1 MKRTGSKHKLCRRI
15 GSCVWGDPK
24 CPSVKRPYMAGMH
37 GRTRRKK
44 QSTYAELLLE
54 KQKLRTHYDLTEKQL
69 RIAYKKAKAGQ
80 GVTGDKLLNAL
91 ETRLASV
98 VYRSGLAPT
107 IHAAKQAVTH
117 RHVLV
122 DDHVVDRNA
131 YQLHPGQVVAIS
143 SERSPALASMAQKAD
158 VTPPPYLACD
168 RDSAKVTLTRD
179 PMMEEIPVP
188 VEVTR
193 VIEYYAR

>member
-15 GSCVWGDPK
+15 GSCIWGDPK
-24 CPSVKRPYMAGMH
+24 CPSVKRPYMAGVH
-37 GRTRRKK
+37 GRTRRRK
-44 QSTYAELLLE
+44 QSIYGELLLE

-69 RIAYKKAKAGQ
+69 VFAYKKAKAGE
-80 GVTGDKLLNAL
+80 GVTGDKLLISL
-91 ETRLASV
+91 ETRLSSV

-122 DDHVVDRNA
+122 DGHVVDRNG
-131 YQLHPGQVVAIS
+131 YQLGPGQVVSIS
-143 SERSPALASMAQKAD
+143 TERSPALASMAQNSD

-168 RDSAKVTLTRD
+168 RDGAKVTLTRA
-179 PMMEEIPVP
+179 PMIEEIPVP

>member
-15 GSCVWGDPK
+15 GACVWGNPK
-24 CPSVKRPYMAGMH
+24 CPSAKRPYMAGMH
-37 GRTRRKK
+37 GSTRRRK

-54 KQKLRTHYDLTEKQL
+54 KQKLRAHYDVTEKQL
-69 RIAYKKAKAGQ
+69 RIAYRKAKAGE
-80 GVTGDKLLNAL
+80 GVTGDKLLTAL

-98 VYRSGLAPT
+98 VFRSGLAPS

-122 DDHVVDRNA
+122 DDHVVDRNS
-131 YQLHPGQVVAIS
+131 YSLGPGQVVSIS
-143 SERSPALASMAQKAD
+143 SERSPALASMAQRSD
-158 VTPPPYLACD
+158 VVPPPYLACD
-168 RDSAKVTLTRD
+168 RDSAKVTLTRTPTVD
-179 PMMEEIPVP
+179 EIPVP